1 MDKNI
6 YKKTGAVL
14 KKARK
19 QKNFTLEDV
28 AKKMDKSKSQIGDIE
43 SGRNRIYFDDNL
55 KLCELYEADIDDI
68 AKQVDN

>member
-1 MDKNI
+1 MDKDI

-28 AKKMDKSKSQIGDIE
+28 AKKWI
-43 SGRNRIYFDDNL
+43 NL
-55 KLCELYEADIDDI
+55 KVGLVI
-68 AKQVDN
+68 